1 MCVRASAGRRAD
13 EGRRVMRERVLRAR
27 ARPAR
32 VRVHGISRVL
42 AVWRCLIYARKVGV
56 YLG

>member
-13 EGRRVMRERVLRAR
+13 EGRQVMRERVLRAR
-27 ARPAR
+27 ACPAR
-32 VRVHGISRVL
+32 VRVRGISRVL